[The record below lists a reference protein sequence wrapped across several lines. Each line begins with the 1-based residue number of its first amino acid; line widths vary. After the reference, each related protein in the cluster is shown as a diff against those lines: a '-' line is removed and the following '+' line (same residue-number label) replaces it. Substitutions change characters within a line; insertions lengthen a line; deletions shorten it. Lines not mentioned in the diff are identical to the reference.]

1 MTEKDPRGASVAS
14 QRPRSPRVP
23 VEFALAVAG
32 KTPGGASF
40 NVQAHAIKIS
50 RGGATI
56 ILDADVALGSIV
68 KLTPPF
74 GRELDAE
81 INGVW
86 TDQIDGRRR
95 IGVKLLDDDGWFAE

>member
-1 MTEKDPRGASVAS
+1 MSDRDPRSATMPS

-23 VEFALAVAG
+23 VEFALDVEG
-32 KTPGGASF
+32 KTPAGENF
-40 NVQAHAIKIS
+40 NLQAQAIKIS

-56 ILDADVALGSIV
+56 VLDVDVALGSIV

-95 IGVKLLDDDGWFAE
+95 IGVKLLDADGWFAE

>member
-1 MTEKDPRGASVAS
+1 MSEKDLRSAPVPL

-23 VEFALAVAG
+23 VEFSLEVEG
-32 KTPGGASF
+32 KTPTGESF
-40 NVQAHAIKIS
+40 NLQAQAIKIS
-50 RGGATI
+50 RSGATI
-56 ILDADVALGSIV
+56 VLDMDVALGSII

-74 GRELDAE
+74 GRELEAE

-95 IGVKLLDDDGWFAE
+95 IGVKLLDADGWFAE

>member
-1 MTEKDPRGASVAS
+1 MTDKDPRGAAVPS

-23 VEFALAVAG
+23 VEFSLAVEG
-32 KTPGGASF
+32 KTPAGSPF
-40 NVQAHAIKIS
+40 NLQAQAIKIS

-56 ILDADVALGSIV
+56 ILDAEVSIGSIV

-95 IGVKLLDDDGWFAE
+95 IGVKLLDEDGWFAE

>member
-1 MTEKDPRGASVAS
+1 MTDRDPRGATVSS

-23 VEFALAVAG
+23 VAFALEVEG
-32 KTPGGASF
+32 KTAGGESF
-40 NVQAHAIKIS
+40 NMRAQAIKIS
-50 RGGATI
+50 RAGATI
-56 ILDADVALGSIV
+56 VLDAEVVMGAIV

-81 INGVW
+81 VNGVW

-95 IGVKLLDDDGWFAE
+95 IGVKLLDEDGWFAE